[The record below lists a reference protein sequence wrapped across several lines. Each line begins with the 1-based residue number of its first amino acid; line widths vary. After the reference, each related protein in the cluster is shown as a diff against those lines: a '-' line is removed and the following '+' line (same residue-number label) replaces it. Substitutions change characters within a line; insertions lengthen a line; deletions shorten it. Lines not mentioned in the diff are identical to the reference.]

1 MIDESRGSAD
11 GQRGH
16 SVAIIVSSAITVI
29 LLVLVS
35 FLCVGGNKNAESSA
49 STKLVTI
56 FVIVFLFYIFVKIT
70 RAPVNAVQEASGN
83 AFVMFETFLLSTGLH
98 SECYCCEPT

>member
-1 MIDESRGSAD
+1 MRSLQHLQSWLQYLSLYFYFI
-11 GQRGH
+11 
-16 SVAIIVSSAITVI
+16 
-29 LLVLVS
+29 S
-35 FLCVGGNKNAESSA
+35 F
-49 STKLVTI
+49 
-56 FVIVFLFYIFVKIT
+56 FKIT